1 MGCVAMEVSSKDLQL
16 VLNMLGSIPFLQRL
30 PAESFQQITQVS
42 QLQHFEKGEPIVKA
56 GEAGEGLYIIW
67 KGESEVLRILEETK
81 VEQLPPVLRKGDQFG
96 HACLGPRKQLH
107 SHDIVARS
115 EVSCIII
122 PHCEAQLL
130 SPTSTWR
137 HHPEELT
144 LVECLLQLE
153 FIKDDLFRFN
163 PMAEAP
169 SFWNNM
175 YGGHIVGL
183 ALGAACKTVDPAL
196 VVHSL
201 HSYFIYSGTPSLPVN
216 YKVERI
222 RNGHT
227 FATRHVQAIQKG
239 KIIFALY
246 ASFQR
251 AEKGL
256 EYQYPMPTMPT
267 PNELPTYEDLL
278 GPLCD
283 DKRLSKHNQQASSS
297 SLRMN
302 QTLDL
307 KYHNRRSPLSLEP
320 QEPRQRVWMRTRGKL
335 SDDLALHRCAACY
348 AFDWSF
354 LETALGPHNKLVN
367 KYPIVGLS
375 LDQSVWFHRPFRA
388 DEYLLVVMESPRA
401 CDGRA
406 LCVARVYT
414 ENGEL
419 VASLAQEGTLRVF
432 VSPEDEKSL
441 VSKL

>member
-335 SDDLALHRCAACY
+335 SDDLALHRY
-348 AFDWSF
+348 VTNLNSN
-354 LETALGPHNKLVN
+354 LM
-367 KYPIVGLS
+367 
-375 LDQSVWFHRPFRA
+375 R
-388 DEYLLVVMESPRA
+388 
-401 CDGRA
+401 DGG
-406 LCVARVYT
+406 CCKQDHVHP
-414 ENGEL
+414 
-419 VASLAQEGTLRVF
+419 SIKHQF
-432 VSPEDEKSL
+432 
-441 VSKL
+441 

>member
-1 MGCVAMEVSSKDLQL
+1 M
-16 VLNMLGSIPFLQRL
+16 
-30 PAESFQQITQVS
+30 
-42 QLQHFEKGEPIVKA
+42 
-56 GEAGEGLYIIW
+56 
-67 KGESEVLRILEETK
+67 
-81 VEQLPPVLRKGDQFG
+81 
-96 HACLGPRKQLH
+96 
-107 SHDIVARS
+107 
-115 EVSCIII
+115 
-122 PHCEAQLL
+122 
-130 SPTSTWR
+130 
-137 HHPEELT
+137 
-144 LVECLLQLE
+144 
-153 FIKDDLFRFN
+153 
-163 PMAEAP
+163 
-169 SFWNNM
+169 
-175 YGGHIVGL
+175 
-183 ALGAACKTVDPAL
+183 
-196 VVHSL
+196 
-201 HSYFIYSGTPSLPVN
+201 
-216 YKVERI
+216 
-222 RNGHT
+222 
-227 FATRHVQAIQKG
+227 QAIQKG